1 MMARGK
7 DLDEVK
13 ADAIGGCIRHRAG
26 TYTITPYS
34 LVHGICK
41 NPTAGDVSVEG
52 GVMTREEVKAMTD
65 EQLRIKAA
73 ELAGWIKLD
82 EPEVIAGWLMH
93 GTIDCWWK
101 NGKRLMED
109 APDYPND
116 RKAVWELVDFA
127 CDKHGLGF
135 MIERCSGE
143 TEWFASFYRN
153 DDECWTACDTDES
166 DTKATVRSF
175 ILAMAS

>member
-1 MMARGK
+1 MGRGSAGRDCARGVQQ
-7 DLDEVK
+7 DV
-13 ADAIGGCIRHRAG
+13 AVSG
-26 TYTITPYS
+26 
-34 LVHGICK
+34 
-41 NPTAGDVSVEG
+41 NVSVEG
-52 GVMTREEVKAMTD
+52 GRMTRDEVLAMTD

-166 DTKATVRSF
+166 DTRATVRSF